1 MRTPSARRAK
11 PNPGFVTVTLQM
23 PVLDDA
29 TAVMVYNCLCELVDR
44 FDSHYGEQICRF
56 YNRPNPIAVPL
67 RTKLTAKI
75 RSEYKHLSSI
85 INNAGFSGRRC
96 DFCVPNLKHQQ
107 S

>member
-56 YNRPNPIAVPL
+56 YTQQTKPNRRSSPNKTHGEDP
-67 RTKLTAKI
+67 
-75 RSEYKHLSSI
+75 
-85 INNAGFSGRRC
+85 F
-96 DFCVPNLKHQQ
+96 
-107 S
+107 